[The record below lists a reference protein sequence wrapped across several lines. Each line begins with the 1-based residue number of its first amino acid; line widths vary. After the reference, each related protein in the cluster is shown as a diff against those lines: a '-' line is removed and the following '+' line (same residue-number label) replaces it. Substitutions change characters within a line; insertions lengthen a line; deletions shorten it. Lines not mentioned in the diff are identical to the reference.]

1 MLLTKKRLYLYPTKQ
16 LLSKNKTMTLQ
27 QLFQEAQTR
36 FNNGYSESRL
46 VDFVYQNANN
56 ETQAIKILNKILK

>member
-1 MLLTKKRLYLYPTKQ
+1 MQ
-16 LLSKNKTMTLQ
+16 LQ

-36 FNNGYSESRL
+36 FNNGYSQSRL
-46 VDFVYQNANN
+46 VDFVFQNANN